1 MIVIMHGFDMA
12 YDFQAPE
19 FGLCFCIVRATMTSC
34 AQVWDTSGLVQRRKS
49 SSQASTSALEAR
61 AAVAAHD
68 KEINAVALSPNDAL
82 VCSASQDRTAKVPS
96 A

>member
-1 MIVIMHGFDMA
+1 MMR
-12 YDFQAPE
+12 
-19 FGLCFCIVRATMTSC
+19 CT
-34 AQVWDTSGLVQRRKS
+34 QVWDTSGLAQRRKS
-49 SSQASTSALEAR
+49 SDQASTSTLEAT

-96 A
+96 T